1 MLAVGVGVG
10 LLMPLRKAAS
20 ADVIERLV
28 DWNLN
33 MACTPSAADRDRL
46 YADQAADLKAEVLKA
61 RLPSGDRGFAES
73 LLETAPWLARNQD
86 PLAEADRFNDVADQL
101 VTRMNLATRGGDH
114 DRVERYARLYRRVR
128 ELGIESKLDLL
139 EATGALNFDGQR
151 RLERLILRDAKRMH
165 ALVALLERTPDSS
178 RREIKL
184 AVKAV
189 RPHPKKG
196 RRAGKKESNAASGK
210 TVGNPLESKT
220 PDSEKPG

>member
-151 RLERLILRDAKRMH
+151 RPRAAHSPRRQADA
-165 ALVALLERTPDSS
+165 RTGGPSGARPDSS